1 MKKNTEISERIEMLL
16 THLGINRN
24 LFAKTLGYD
33 RSQTV
38 YDIINGKAKP
48 SYDFFDRF
56 LNSEYSDI
64 INLEW
69 LISEKG
75 DMLKSKNQIEK
86 IYDNIKPIS
95 QVCEP
100 QVAYGKKSEDYTS
113 SKQPILYNFQS
124 DYFNIN
130 KQVIPLYELEASA
143 GLNLLFGNQSNQ
155 VPVDYISIP
164 NAPKCDGALFVRGDS
179 MYPIMKSGDII
190 CYKHISDLQ
199 NNLRFGEIYLL
210 YINDGDDEYLTVKY
224 VQTSERG
231 DEYVKL
237 VSQNKYHAPKDE
249 HLSHILGAAI
259 VKLSIR
265 YNTIS

>member
-1 MKKNTEISERIEMLL
+1 MKERLVQIAEYMKMSIRAFESECNLQRGNISNMSETGAIGSDKMSK
-16 THLGINRN
+16 I
-24 LFAKTLGYD
+24 FA
-33 RSQTV
+33 
-38 YDIINGKAKP
+38 
-48 SYDFFDRF
+48 RF
-56 LNSEYSDI
+56 PDL
-64 INLEW
+64 NLEW
-69 LISEKG
+69 LLTGDGVMFKSQNSLDNQSSLEKVDDEQDTLG
-75 DMLKSKNQIEK
+75 
-86 IYDNIKPIS
+86 
-95 QVCEP
+95 
-100 QVAYGKKSEDYTS
+100 
-113 SKQPILYNFQS
+113 KQPVIYNFQS

-130 KQVIPLYELEASA
+130 KQIIPLYEIEASA

-155 VPVDYISIP
+155 VPVDYISVP
-164 NAPKCDGALFVRGDS
+164 NAPKCDGAMFVRGDS

-224 VQTSERG
+224 LQVSERG
-231 DEYVKL
+231 SDYIKL

>member
-1 MKKNTEISERIEMLL
+1 MTIQDRLNEIIKLLYSGNKRAFANAVGISPTVVENIVGKRQGNPSFEVIQKIISSNANINT
-16 THLGINRN
+16 
-24 LFAKTLGYD
+24 
-33 RSQTV
+33 
-38 YDIINGKAKP
+38 
-48 SYDFFDRF
+48 
-56 LNSEYSDI
+56 
-64 INLEW
+64 EW
-69 LISEKG
+69 LIMGYGEMFKTEKTTV
-75 DMLKSKNQIEK
+75 KT
-86 IYDNIKPIS
+86 YDNVKPIS
-95 QVCEP
+95 QACES
-100 QVAYGKKSEDYTS
+100 QVAYGKKGEDDTS

-124 DYFNIN
+124 DYFNVN

-155 VPVDYISIP
+155 VPVDYISVP
-164 NAPKCDGALFVRGDS
+164 NAPKCDGAMFVRGDS